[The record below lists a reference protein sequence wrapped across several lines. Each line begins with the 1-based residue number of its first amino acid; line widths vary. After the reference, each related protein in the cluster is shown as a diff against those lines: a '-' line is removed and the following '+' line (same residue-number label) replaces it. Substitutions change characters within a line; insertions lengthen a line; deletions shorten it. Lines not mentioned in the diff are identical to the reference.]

1 MGFMR
6 KFKDFMGV
14 PEDEYMDDEEDMDY
28 DKDFD
33 DEDDEI
39 GRASC
44 RERV

>member
-33 DEDDEI
+33 DEDDEEEI
-39 GRASC
+39 GRAH
-44 RERV
+44 V